1 MNIFPAIDLK
11 DNKCV
16 RLSKGKD
23 DTSVVFNKNPIDQ
36 AIYFEQQ
43 GCKRLHLVDIDAAFG
58 RKNINS
64 KTISEIRKAISIP
77 IQLGGGIRTKEDA
90 IRHFE
95 NKIDFLIIGS
105 FSIHGTKEVLELA
118 NSYENKIYISL
129 DVFKGNIMV
138 KGWKEKTELTSKNI
152 FHIYNKSKIKGY
164 VFTDIENDGMLSG
177 INIELIKENL
187 KLTDKNI
194 VVGGGLASYDDLKNL
209 TSMSSKNL
217 EAVIAGKSFYVG
229 NIDLSKA
236 MDILKNAQN

>member
-77 IQLGGGIRTKEDA
+77 IQLGGGIRT
-90 IRHFE
+90 
-95 NKIDFLIIGS
+95 
-105 FSIHGTKEVLELA
+105 
-118 NSYENKIYISL
+118 
-129 DVFKGNIMV
+129 
-138 KGWKEKTELTSKNI
+138 
-152 FHIYNKSKIKGY
+152 
-164 VFTDIENDGMLSG
+164 
-177 INIELIKENL
+177 
-187 KLTDKNI
+187 
-194 VVGGGLASYDDLKNL
+194 
-209 TSMSSKNL
+209 
-217 EAVIAGKSFYVG
+217 
-229 NIDLSKA
+229 
-236 MDILKNAQN
+236 